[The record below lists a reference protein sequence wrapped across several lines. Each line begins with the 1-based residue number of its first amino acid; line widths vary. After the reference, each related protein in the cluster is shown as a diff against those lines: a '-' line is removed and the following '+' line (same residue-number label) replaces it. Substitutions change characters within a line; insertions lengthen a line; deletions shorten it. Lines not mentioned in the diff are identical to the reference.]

1 MPYKLQISKCILG
14 YIYLYVSKHITYFW
28 HWYTSLKQAS
38 KNVKEVVL
46 ERISA
51 WVIFR
56 CLCIQDTYM
65 YCACQGCISDDSPA
79 TYNVDSD
86 LGFLRVR
93 SFLQKKCVFVLS
105 ILTLLCFVHPIF
117 RFWFLVNFGNKVR
130 KIWKYYVIFIYI
142 LQSRMGKT
150 EKMERKSHN

>member
-1 MPYKLQISKCILG
+1 MPYKLQIPKCKYILG
-14 YIYLYVSKHITYFW
+14 YIYLYVSKHITHFW

-79 TYNVDSD
+79 AYNVDSD

-93 SFLQKKCVFVLS
+93 SFLQKRCVFVLS
-105 ILTLLCFVHPIF
+105 ILTSRSFSDNWNIPL
-117 RFWFLVNFGNKVR
+117 
-130 KIWKYYVIFIYI
+130 YI
-142 LQSRMGKT
+142 LDRLRSKPNLFFLMY
-150 EKMERKSHN
+150 

>member
-1 MPYKLQISKCILG
+1 
-14 YIYLYVSKHITYFW
+14 
-28 HWYTSLKQAS
+28 
-38 KNVKEVVL
+38 
-46 ERISA
+46 
-51 WVIFR
+51 
-56 CLCIQDTYM
+56 M

-130 KIWKYYVIFIYI
+130 KI
-142 LQSRMGKT
+142 
-150 EKMERKSHN
+150 

>member
-1 MPYKLQISKCILG
+1 MILRLCPTNYRYLSKCKYILG

-79 TYNVDSD
+79 AYNVDSD

-93 SFLQKKCVFVLS
+93 SFLQKRCVFVSS
-105 ILTLLCFVHPIF
+105 ILTSRSLSDNWNVPL
-117 RFWFLVNFGNKVR
+117 
-130 KIWKYYVIFIYI
+130 YI
-142 LQSRMGKT
+142 LDRLRSKPNLFLLMY
-150 EKMERKSHN
+150 